1 MTLSVYMRIDTNCNL
16 WFGICQKRNCNYKIM
31 FQEKK
36 KKRGTSIEIFKKC
49 KSFHYFVRTTLIRRS
64 WISGSLAIRNFQN
77 KKKTLTIRQ
86 NDFQFIQ
93 RWKVIIFTWL
103 IVQFDFWSVVI
114 VCKTKSLSVVNFFA
128 SKCSWCLLF
137 VGLGCT
143 FVPFLKL
150 FLDLH
155 TVVLW
160 RNVVDLFEISS

>member
-1 MTLSVYMRIDTNCNL
+1 MGFVKR
-16 WFGICQKRNCNYKIM
+16 GIAIIKLCFKKKK
-31 FQEKK
+31 KK

-143 FVPFLKL
+143 FVPFFKL